1 MADAPFDPRSQEP
14 SAPALSAQ
22 AEPSQPVAPSVNGA
36 PPQTVPQRSVV
47 SKLLGLL
54 LVIICFEIGV
64 FLIAFPWMD
73 AWGTSSIPAWS
84 PALLD
89 LWENNYFRGAL
100 SGLGIV
106 NVWISF
112 LEMLRL
118 LRG

>member
-1 MADAPFDPRSQEP
+1 MSDDTPLESEMTATPPP
-14 SAPALSAQ
+14 SPELPPDSPAAM
-22 AEPSQPVAPSVNGA
+22 
-36 PPQTVPQRSVV
+36 PQRSVV

-54 LVIICFEIGV
+54 LVIVCFEIGI
-64 FLIAFPWMD
+64 FLIVFPWTD
-73 AWGTSSIPAWS
+73 AWGQSSIPNWS
-84 PALLD
+84 LELLD